1 MSNVDFNQGASDAGK
16 GLHPKPGATPAY
28 NNGYKSKS

>member
-1 MSNVDFNQGASDAGK
+1 MSVDFNQGAKDAGM

-28 NNGYKSKS
+28 NDGYKSQSK